1 MFVLDF
7 RFTNLMLS
15 IFGATCE
22 IFNFVAFKKCNNEWN
37 KQTDEI
43 ARTIMLGDAF
53 NSDNEDAN
61 APSEND
67 KTAPTVVVEE
77 E

>member
-1 MFVLDF
+1 
-7 RFTNLMLS
+7 
-15 IFGATCE
+15 
-22 IFNFVAFKKCNNEWN
+22 VAFKKCNNEWN